1 MKFYKQKS
9 GSKTTIRSVGSQ
21 EPNENQTQES
31 QPSLAVVDNMM
42 GKWLE
47 KLGKSIRRS
56 CQGQLLMDM
65 KRANGIRERGKAC
78 AKS

>member
-1 MKFYKQKS
+1 M
-9 GSKTTIRSVGSQ
+9 GNI
-21 EPNENQTQES
+21 
-31 QPSLAVVDNMM
+31 M

-65 KRANGIRERGKAC
+65 KRANGTRERGKAC
-78 AKS
+78 AKSLRPEVAVT